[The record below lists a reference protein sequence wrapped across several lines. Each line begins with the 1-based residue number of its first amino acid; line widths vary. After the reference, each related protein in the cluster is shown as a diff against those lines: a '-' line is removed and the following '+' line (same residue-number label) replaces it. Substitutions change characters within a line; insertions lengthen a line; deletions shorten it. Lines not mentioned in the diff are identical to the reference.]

1 MKKIMK
7 LFVAVSVI
15 CFMMASVTG
24 CGKKNTE
31 NETGGKVVVNETK
44 STAETKKAS
53 ETESVEPETKPAF
66 EETKPDVSVSVPE
79 ELDSMRPILL
89 GLCKTMAGGNPYDSS
104 NSEFFW
110 NSIYAAIN
118 GNSWLH
124 PDISLSDD
132 GNGYQVPREVM
143 SEYAEAM
150 FAGNSALSEIPSS
163 IGGIEYVVDTD
174 CYMIYSSEGYVGSMD
189 FTEIQETAN
198 GYVVDVAFTTKSG
211 SVETHEFVLTSGG
224 YGAFPCSV
232 NSVE

>member
-1 MKKIMK
+1 M
-7 LFVAVSVI
+7 
-15 CFMMASVTG
+15 
-24 CGKKNTE
+24 
-31 NETGGKVVVNETK
+31 
-44 STAETKKAS
+44 
-53 ETESVEPETKPAF
+53 
-66 EETKPDVSVSVPE
+66 SVSVPE

-132 GNGYQVPREVM
+132 GSGYQVPREVM

>member
-1 MKKIMK
+1 MKKIVK
-7 LFVAVSVI
+7 LIVAVSVL
-15 CFMMASVTG
+15 CLMTASLAA

-31 NETGGKVVVNETK
+31 NESGGKVVINETK
-44 STAETKKAS
+44 ASSESTEAA
-53 ETESVEPETKPAF
+53 ETESIEPETKPAF
-66 EETKPDVSVSVPE
+66 EESKPEVSVSVPE

-89 GLCKTMAGGNPYDSS
+89 GLCKTMAGGNSYDSS
-104 NSEFFW
+104 NTEFFW

-132 GNGYQVPREVM
+132 GSGYQVPREVM

-150 FAGNSALSEIPSS
+150 FAGNSALPEIPSS

-174 CYMIYSSEGYVGSMD
+174 CYMIYSAEGYTGSMD
-189 FTEIQETAN
+189 FTEIEETDN
-198 GYVVDVAFTTKSG
+198 GYEVDVAFTTKGG
-211 SVETHEFVLTSGG
+211 SVETHTFMLTGGG